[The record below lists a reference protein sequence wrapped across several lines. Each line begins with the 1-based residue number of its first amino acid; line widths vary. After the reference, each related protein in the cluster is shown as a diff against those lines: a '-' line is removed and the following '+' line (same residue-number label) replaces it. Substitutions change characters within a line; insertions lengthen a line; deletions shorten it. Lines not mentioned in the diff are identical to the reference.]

1 MARNKDGTF
10 VKGESAN
17 PGGRPRAPVRLREL
31 YDKNEDDV
39 RIYNRLWHWISSD
52 DAKASVAAIK
62 VLLERRY
69 GGVATVDDNGEVVK
83 DTTITVVVPRYDTE
97 AMEPPAE

>member
-10 VKGESAN
+10 GKGESAN

-31 YDKNEDDV
+31 YDKNQDDV
-39 RIYNRLWHWISSD
+39 RVYNRLWDWINSD
-52 DAKASVAAIK
+52 DAKASLSAIR

-83 DTTITVVVPRYDTE
+83 DTQITVVVPKYDADATE
-97 AMEPPAE
+97 TSTG